1 MTTSHDTIVRRL
13 ANILVKFN
21 QGEKLNPHELANEFD
36 VTLRT
41 IQRDLHERFI
51 YLPIQKTNGL
61 YHLEQAYLGKLST
74 KDIEKFAN
82 LAGIKGMFPSLSGDF
97 LRDIFDQTLQSTF
110 LVKGHHYEDLSGKES
125 LFQLLQ
131 DAIANSKRIRF
142 NYQKQDETEKSYVD
156 VDPYKLVNHKGIW
169 YLSALHDSKLK
180 TFSFTKLRKVHAG
193 EIGFKP
199 SPEILRQIE
208 DEDGIWVSEEKK
220 EVVIKVGREVADY
233 FKRRS
238 LISNQRVE
246 KELEDGGLIISAQ
259 VGHPNQVLPIVRYWI
274 PHLRIISPEGLQE
287 ELEVE
292 LGSYISPRKK

>member
-21 QGEKLNPHELANEFD
+21 QGEKLNPHELAREFD

-41 IQRDLHERFI
+41 IQRDLNERFI

-61 YHLEQAYLGKLST
+61 YHLEQTYLGKLST

-82 LAGIKGMFPSLSGDF
+82 LAGIKGMFPSLNGDF
-97 LRDIFDQTLQSTF
+97 LRDLFDQTLQTSL
-110 LVKGHHYEDLSGKES
+110 LVKGHHFEDLSGKEP
-125 LFQLLQ
+125 LFQMLQ
-131 DAIANSKRIRF
+131 DAIVNSKRIRF
-142 NYQKQDETEKSYVD
+142 NYQKQDETEKSYAE

-169 YLSALHDSKLK
+169 YLTALHDNKLK

-193 EIGFKP
+193 EERFRP
-199 SPEILRQIE
+199 SKEILRQIE

-220 EVVIKVGREVADY
+220 EVVMKVSREVADY
-233 FKRRS
+233 FKRRR

-259 VGHPNQVLPIVRYWI
+259 VGHPNQVIPIVRYWI

-287 ELEVE
+287 EMEVE
-292 LGSYISPRKK
+292 LGSYISPCKK

>member
-21 QGEKLNPHELANEFD
+21 QGEKLNPHELAKEFD

-41 IQRDLHERFI
+41 IQRDLNERFI
-51 YLPIQKTNGL
+51 YLPIQKTDGL

-74 KDIEKFAN
+74 RDIESFAN

-97 LRDIFDQTLQSTF
+97 LRDLFDQTLQTSL
-110 LVKGHHYEDLSGKES
+110 LVKGHHFEDLSGKEP

-131 DAIANSKRIRF
+131 DAIVNSRQIRF
-142 NYQKQDETEKSYVD
+142 NYQKQDETEKSYAE

-169 YLSALHDSKLK
+169 YLTALHDNKLK

-193 EIGFKP
+193 EIRFNP

-208 DEDGIWVSEEKK
+208 DEDGIWVSDEKK
-220 EVVIKVGREVADY
+220 EVVIKVSREVADY
-233 FKRRS
+233 FKRRR
-238 LISNQRVE
+238 LISNQKVE
-246 KELEDGGLIISAQ
+246 KELEDGGLIISAH
-259 VGHPNQVLPIVRYWI
+259 VSHHNQVMPIVRYWI
-274 PHLRIISPEGLQE
+274 PHLRIISPEGLQK
-287 ELEVE
+287 ELETE
-292 LGSYISPRKK
+292 LAGYILPHK